1 MKLQKRDLRS
11 KCVRR
16 EQVTRPRSVIS
27 VCALPTGGRRTSA
40 LLAFRFAWHDLAIPY
55 LHFNPAHCFVLEK
68 AGSVVGY
75 IVTASDTRE
84 YEKWQQGFWW
94 PKVKEKLKAFKAETD
109 SDRHFLN
116 ALAQNQLPAPSYAD
130 DFPAH
135 LHINLL
141 PEAQGGGNG
150 RKLMR
155 AALEQLRA
163 DGVSGIHLE
172 VNREN
177 LRAVG
182 FYEVMGFG
190 RVAKRVRQFMRA
202 AFDVCR
208 SCFSGPRDKKWK
220 NEGVVWTC

>member
-1 MKLQKRDLRS
+1 M
-11 KCVRR
+11 
-16 EQVTRPRSVIS
+16 IS
-27 VCALPTGGRRTSA
+27 
-40 LLAFRFAWHDLAIPY
+40 
-55 LHFNPAHCFVLEK
+55 
-68 AGSVVGY
+68 
-75 IVTASDTRE
+75 
-84 YEKWQQGFWW
+84 
-94 PKVKEKLKAFKAETD
+94 
-109 SDRHFLN
+109 
-116 ALAQNQLPAPSYAD
+116 
-130 DFPAH
+130 PAH

-190 RVAKRVRQFMRA
+190 RVGEKGSPVYA
-202 AFDVCR
+202 R
-208 SCFSGPRDKKWK
+208 SL
-220 NEGVVWTC
+220 